1 MARSVSISSQE
12 RNDDPHSGMARDS
25 AEQARPAVGVRYL
38 AAVGLALFA
47 LVIGS
52 QAILSPV
59 VGIANNGDFTRLTLS
74 VGLSPTHQSDAPFR
88 TFPRYYIWEPSSRG
102 KCFPTSEMI
111 FVVAALVCHSV
122 AGKPQV
128 FDIASMGLVHAV
140 AYVAVFGLLCGAI
153 VRCGGRLQWLFLL
166 LCVLVLGDVAYVAY
180 FNSFYA
186 EAGTLI
192 FLLLAMAMGVRI
204 VLDAHE
210 GGVPRWQIVVFAAA
224 SVLFVLAK
232 LQNALL
238 GPVLA
243 FMVYRLSSLHGG
255 KESKRL
261 PTRRLGAWLGASVL
275 IVSALYW
282 QLYTLFPMGI
292 RNVNVYDSVFF
303 QIIRTSPTPV
313 ADLKELGLDKSF
325 IRYKGTHAWSP
336 GVTEEVYDEVYERV
350 GERGIIR
357 FYLRHPG
364 RFLGLMLLGGRY
376 AFIMRPGY
384 LGNFDID
391 SIEPLLKRKAAVPRG
406 PNESLSSDSENLLKL
421 PAPYRSSAFSIY
433 STAKE
438 RLFGGRR
445 WPFVAFWLAN
455 LGVLITKRRL
465 FDRDH
470 FDRTITFIHGALL
483 VMAALQFATVTM
495 GAGELDIVK
504 HLFVFGITCDMCILF
519 IAGYC
524 LLRRPC

>member
-1 MARSVSISSQE
+1 VRTPSQE
-12 RNDDPHSGMARDS
+12 RKEDPHSGMAMNGTRQPS
-25 AEQARPAVGVRYL
+25 CVLRERYL
-38 AAVGLALFA
+38 AVVGLALFA
-47 LVIGS
+47 VVVGC

-59 VGIANNGDFTRLTLS
+59 VGVANNGDFSRLTLS
-74 VGLSPTHQSDAPFR
+74 VGLSPTHQSHAPLR
-88 TFPRYYIWEPSSRG
+88 SFPRYYTWEPSSRG

-111 FVVAALVCHSV
+111 FVVAALVGHCV
-122 AGKPQV
+122 AGKPPV
-128 FDIASMGLVHAV
+128 FDVASMGAVHAV
-140 AYVAVFGLLCGAI
+140 AYVAVFGLLCGAV

-192 FLLLAMAMGVRI
+192 FLLLAIAISIRI
-204 VLDAHE
+204 ALGAGQ
-210 GGVPRWQIVVFAAA
+210 GGVPRRWLAALAAA
-224 SVLFVLAK
+224 SSLFVLAK

-243 FMVYRLSSLHGG
+243 FMVYRLSCLHGG
-255 KESKRL
+255 KDGQHVA
-261 PTRRLGAWLGASVL
+261 TRRYGAWLGAFVL
-275 IVSALYW
+275 IVSVLYW
-282 QLYTLFPMGI
+282 HLYTLFPMGI

-303 QIIRTSPTPV
+303 QIIRTSPTPA
-313 ADLKELGLDKSF
+313 ADLKELGLDESF
-325 IRYKGTHAWSP
+325 VRYKGTHAWSP
-336 GVTEEVYDEVYERV
+336 GVTEEVYDEVYKRV

-364 RFLGLMLLGGRY
+364 RFLGLVLRGSKY
-376 AFIMRPGY
+376 AFVMRPGY
-384 LGNFDID
+384 LGNFDNEA
-391 SIEPLLKRKAAVPRG
+391 IEAMLKRKAAVPRG
-406 PNESLSSDSENLLKL
+406 PNESLCSDSANLLKL

-438 RLFGGRR
+438 RLFGGKR
-445 WPFVAFWLAN
+445 WPFFAFWLVN
-455 LGVLITKRRL
+455 LGVLIAKRRL
-465 FDRDH
+465 FDRDR
-470 FDRTITFIHGALL
+470 FDGAITFVHGAVL